1 MADSDK
7 ITGTVIDSE
16 ESVDDI
22 LADILNPDGSFND
35 EFNGLF
41 ARYAGGSQA
50 GGIAINVDISDRSG
64 ESRSRASVADA
75 FTEDSAERA
84 AVAGGDIS
92 FAREASVDAR
102 IAGKIPGG
110 VRTVYEEASA
120 EAQRP
125 EFTSTGDVRYPTMG
139 VGASEERVVYDA
151 DWEEKARLEAA
162 RLERVRQ
169 DRMLRGDS
177 AYARTFVAGGMFMS
191 QRNPYVDAPS
201 ANSAYIDP
209 LSRDDDFEAADE
221 TSMYYNS
228 HKKPFFPEGFSAVPR
243 NSSVAGGKTG
253 TTRSSRPYQGKSGVG
268 SLIDPLSS
276 DRVSSPPGWLQVDE
290 DAGKKKRKKKKGFV
304 AGRKRVK
311 EEEPIRGSAD
321 DGIVSENAYES
332 TEDFEGA
339 ARPHVTA
346 FSDESLSEVA
356 DETRGL
362 RSTVAE
368 IVDKYNKRNEEEA
381 RKKREEEA
389 RQEELRRQEELK
401 ERRRREEVR
410 RIQKEVSPEL
420 SDAIDSEEDSVV
432 DDFVDF
438 STEKATD
445 TGAVYSERTFGVV
458 FDSSAIEGSE
468 FVEKIGE
475 DMIEAEA
482 PAENEPSVASQV
494 EGTEKKGKKRNR
506 KKSGRKGN

>member
-1 MADSDK
+1 MAENDK
-7 ITGTVIDSE
+7 ITGAVLGAE

-41 ARYAGGSQA
+41 ARYVGGGMAS
-50 GGIAINVDISDRSG
+50 AIVPPADISDRSG
-64 ESRSRASVADA
+64 EAAVSSTAEAVAD
-75 FTEDSAERA
+75 TSGRIEGSA
-84 AVAGGDIS
+84 GDIS
-92 FAREASVDAR
+92 FAREMSVDER

-110 VRTVYEEASA
+110 MRTVYEEASA
-120 EAQRP
+120 DAQRP

-209 LSRDDDFEAADE
+209 LSRDADFESADE

-228 HKKPFFPEGFSAVPR
+228 NKKPFFPEGFSAIPR
-243 NSSVAGGKTG
+243 NSSVAGGRTG
-253 TTRSSRPYQGKSGVG
+253 TVRSGRPYQGGAFV
-268 SLIDPLSS
+268 DPLSPE
-276 DRVSSPPGWLQVDE
+276 RVTETPDWLQVDE
-290 DAGKKKRKKKKGFV
+290 DAGKKKKKKKKGFSY
-304 AGRKRVK
+304 GRKNSATAETPRERTANV
-311 EEEPIRGSAD
+311 EEESAEAGSAD
-321 DGIVSENAYES
+321 VYFDAEQ
-332 TEDFEGA
+332 EGTA
-339 ARPHVTA
+339 ARPAVSA
-346 FSDESLSEVA
+346 FSDESLSSVE

-368 IVDKYNKRNEEEA
+368 IVDKYNRRNEEEA
-381 RKKREEEA
+381 RKKREEET
-389 RQEELRRQEELK
+389 RQEELRRQAELR

-420 SDAIDSEEDSVV
+420 SDAIDSEEDSSF
-432 DDFVDF
+432 DEFDDF
-438 STEKATD
+438 STEKVVD
-445 TGAVYSERTFGVV
+445 TSAEYEEKTFGVV
-458 FDSSAIEGSE
+458 FDASALEDSE
-468 FVEKIGE
+468 FIERIGE
-475 DMIEAEA
+475 EITESEDTSDKHSSPETAE
-482 PAENEPSVASQV
+482 V
-494 EGTEKKGKKRNR
+494 KKGKKKNR